1 MKYGWNSKNQYFD
14 LYVSNGYFIT
24 NIRAL
29 LSCISIDVIEKGER
43 KSRGKVSYSGN
54 EIE

>member
-1 MKYGWNSKNQYFD
+1 MKFKKSIYD
-14 LYVSNGYFIT
+14 LYVSNGYFVT
-24 NIRAL
+24 GSRTL
-29 LSCISIDVIEKGER
+29 LSCISIDPIGKGER